1 MRGDPRGTPSVRRV
15 PRGELS
21 MMGYTKFIDASE
33 QRARQRAIRDSSR
46 LLLLLREAHPEGGNR
61 DMMLRPKKIALP
73 ADGKRK
79 NRGGVM
85 TKRKRD
91 YKRDLLLAAIR
102 II

>member
-46 LLLLLREAHPEGGNR
+46 LLMLLRAAHPEGGNR
-61 DMMLRPKKIALP
+61 DIMLRPKKIALP
-73 ADGKRK
+73 ADGKGK
-79 NRGGVM
+79 NRGSVI
-85 TKRKRD
+85 TKRKRE
-91 YKRDLLLAAIR
+91 YERDLFLAAIR